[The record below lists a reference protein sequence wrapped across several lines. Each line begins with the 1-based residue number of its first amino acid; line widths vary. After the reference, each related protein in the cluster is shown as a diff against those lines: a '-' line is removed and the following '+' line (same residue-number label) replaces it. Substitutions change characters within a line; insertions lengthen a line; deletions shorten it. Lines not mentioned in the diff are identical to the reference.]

1 MIKIDSNTKKLL
13 MDLYVTKRVGLEG
26 NITKLIDSE
35 DDDDDYF
42 DENHSNEE
50 DLVAG
55 NNPNLNV

>member
-1 MIKIDSNTKKLL
+1 
-13 MDLYVTKRVGLEG
+13 MDEDIQTPIE
-26 NITKLIDSE
+26 SE

-50 DLVAG
+50 DLVAD